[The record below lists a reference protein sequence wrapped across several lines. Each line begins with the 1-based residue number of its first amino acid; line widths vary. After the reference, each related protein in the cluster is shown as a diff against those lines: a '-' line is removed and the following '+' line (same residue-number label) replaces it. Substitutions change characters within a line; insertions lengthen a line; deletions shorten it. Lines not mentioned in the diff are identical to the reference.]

1 MKRKNNNNCLIEE
14 INTEEASEVHD
25 TSDPKR
31 TKMPS
36 PKEWLTRLQSAEKSS
51 QIQNK
56 IQKVHYKFSD
66 NTEMVEEY
74 NIDTSVVLRR
84 AWKKLGKLGEVKK
97 WEVEIG
103 DPEPAALNPLDNEI
117 IRESN
122 DQVCTFSNQHT
133 I

>member
-1 MKRKNNNNCLIEE
+1 MKRKNNHCLIEE
-14 INTEEASEVHD
+14 INTEEASEVQEA
-25 TSDPKR
+25 SDPKK

-36 PKEWLTRLQSAEKSS
+36 PKEWLTRLQSAEKTS

-84 AWKKLGKLGEVKK
+84 AWKRPGKLGEDKK
-97 WEVEIG
+97 WDIEIG
-103 DPEPAALNPLDNEI
+103 DPEPIALNPLDNEI

-122 DQVCTFSNQHT
+122 DQVSAFAN
-133 I
+133 